1 MKSQSDR
8 SIQSLDRAFDILNTL
23 GQAGSKGLSLKD
35 ICAVTK
41 LHPSTAHHLISTMV
55 SRGYLSQDSDSRRY
69 ALGPALLQLRTAALD
84 GFDLQ
89 ASARPYAQ
97 DLLDRTGESIYL
109 SILRGWD
116 FPAVIMLPS
125 PNPVRFVRPPTT
137 VPCLHSAAAGKCL
150 LAYQQP
156 AVIEHYIR
164 EVPLTRFTSSTIV
177 DADALR
183 AELANIRALGITFD
197 REEHAVGGSCI
208 AAPIFNDHGD
218 VVASLSLS
226 APTFRATPE
235 KFAHWTADVREVA
248 AALSARLGF
257 APTERVQTPL
267 TKESEAA

>member
-55 SRGYLSQDSDSRRY
+55 ARGYVSQDRDSRRY
-69 ALGPALLQLRTAALD
+69 TLGPALLQLRTVALD
-84 GFDLQ
+84 GLDLQ
-89 ASARPYAQ
+89 ATARAFAQ
-97 DLLDRTGESIYL
+97 DLLDRTGESIYM
-109 SILRGWD
+109 SMLRGWD
-116 FPAVIMLPS
+116 FPAVILLPS

-137 VPCLHSAAAGKCL
+137 VPCLHSAASGKCL
-150 LAYQQP
+150 LAYQRP
-156 AVIEHYIR
+156 AVIERYIH
-164 EVPLTRFTSSTIV
+164 EVPLTRFTPSTIV

-183 AELANIRALGITFD
+183 AELVNIRALGITFD

-235 KFAHWTADVREVA
+235 KFAQWTADVREVA
-248 AALSARLGF
+248 AALSGRLGF
-257 APTERVQTPL
+257 APPVRVQSL
-267 TKESEAA
+267 TAAETEAV